1 MWSMCVE
8 EKACAIFHSNVDEL
22 KASVD
27 RHWNDMSTAELVS
40 ACKAFRPRIE
50 ACIAAE
56 GGIFEK

>member
-40 ACKAFRPRIE
+40 ACKAFRRLPPPHR
-50 ACIAAE
+50 
-56 GGIFEK
+56 GLHRS

>member
-1 MWSMCVE
+1 
-8 EKACAIFHSNVDEL
+8 
-22 KASVD
+22 
-27 RHWNDMSTAELVS
+27 MSTAELVS